1 MIKVKIDDRQIM
13 DFAKKSPAR
22 SRWALSE
29 ALKMTGGHFRKK
41 LRAFIEGGGENWPP
55 GHPLLSHGRT
65 PLYNLGALVRFR
77 YSRTP
82 VNQRV
87 FVGFFREMVGRM
99 TTNKGDR
106 RGMYIHNILTV
117 ISKVQAGHR
126 MPVTEGL
133 RSYMATHKFYLKKTT
148 KFITVPPRPIFEP
161 FLRREERNMLTYME
175 GKFFDKFFSNER
187 SKIAY

>member
-41 LRAFIEGGGENWPP
+41 LRAFIEGGGENWTP
-55 GHPLLSHGRT
+55 GHPLLSRGRT
-65 PLYNLGALVRFR
+65 PLFNMGALVRFK
-77 YSRTP
+77 YGKYQG
-82 VNQRV
+82 NQRV
-87 FVGFFREMVGRM
+87 QVGFFEKQVAKIARNVGY
-99 TTNKGDR
+99 GR
-106 RGMYIHNILTV
+106 RV
-117 ISKVQAGHR
+117 R
-126 MPVTEGL
+126 VTEGL
-133 RSYMATHKFYLKKTT
+133 REYFIRRKVFLKKTT
-148 KFITVPPRPIFEP
+148 TTLNVPARPIFEP